1 MPQEVLAL
9 FAKQPIAGKVK
20 TRLAADTSPQF
31 AAEAATA
38 FLFDFSKTLAV
49 LPYGLSLVF
58 DPPESQDYFACQID
72 RRFTLTPQGEGNLGQ
87 RLSRFITSQF
97 RAGVERVVA
106 VGTDS
111 PTLPTTFID
120 EAFEDLRKVDVVL
133 GPAFDGGY
141 YLLGC
146 AGRTPPIFEG
156 ISWGSRD
163 VLTETIKRL
172 ADPSWRLALLP
183 PWYDVDTLADWRI
196 LCGHFQAMRRAG
208 VDPGVPATEQ
218 LASRTMRIIN

>member
-1 MPQEVLAL
+1 MPQEILAL
-9 FAKQPIAGKVK
+9 FAKQPVAGKVK

-38 FLFDFSKTLAV
+38 FLLDLSKRLAV
-49 LPYGLSLVF
+49 LPYDLFLVF
-58 DPPESQDYFACQID
+58 DPSESQDYFASQID
-72 RRFTLTPQGEGNLGQ
+72 RRFTLTPQGDGNLGQ

-97 RAGVERVVA
+97 HAGVERVVI

-156 ISWGSRD
+156 ISWSSRD
-163 VLTETIKRL
+163 VLTETIRCL
-172 ADPSWRLALLP
+172 ADPSWRLALLS
-183 PWYDVDTLADWRI
+183 PWYDVDTLADWRM

-218 LASRTMRIIN
+218 LASRTMGK

>member
-38 FLFDFSKTLAV
+38 FLLDFSKRLAV
-49 LPYGLSLVF
+49 LPYGLFLVF
-58 DPPESQDYFACQID
+58 DPPESQDYFASQID
-72 RRFTLTPQGEGNLGQ
+72 RRFTLTPQCEGNLGQ

-97 RAGVERVVA
+97 QAGVERVVI

-111 PTLPTTFID
+111 PTLPTTIID
-120 EAFEDLRKVDVVL
+120 EAFEALRKADVVL

-163 VLTETIKRL
+163 VLAETIKCL

-183 PWYDVDTLADWRI
+183 PWYDVDTLADWRM